1 MRSRLIG
8 LSNGDEAGQMTDSL
22 TIPGPYRWPGSVVDN
37 IGGGTF
43 VLTFDE
49 RGREVYNGLSGRL
62 VSYNVLELPCY
73 VDVLGE
79 TVKYSYLSDGSKC
92 GMMDDALVRGF
103 EYVGPFTYWI
113 DGDDVCL
120 YSVGMSCGRFVKSP
134 DSQGLVPEYWSMDY
148 LGSVRAKSRPGGTEH
163 IDYFPYGQCMK
174 GVASQYDENGYGF
187 NGKELQGF
195 HSVDLY
201 DYGARMY
208 DPGLSFWNTPEPLFE
223 KNHMVHALS
232 FCNGDPVN
240 YVDPD
245 GNDPIFDEYGNLIGV
260 TDSGLQGDAIIVK
273 KSEYNPNLTIE
284 QIMSLNHGLA
294 GLIDDEAFDN
304 FNRNFDV
311 LSMRPDWDGYLTL
324 EEANDWFRAGNG
336 QMLYVDLR
344 KINLQGIVS
353 LGEKYVGQKK
363 CFNLLTCSSIKDGL
377 VYGNI
382 TLKRYPNHGVRAFE
396 DEYDFDMKNWFN
408 PINWGRNLETVIGA
422 KYAGDGTSYS
432 IRFYGTA
439 KLKPIFPWVK

>member
-245 GNDPIFDEYGNLIGV
+245 GLDVYMLNRDGSLTLLYTSDETFCL
-260 TDSGLQGDAIIVK
+260 L
-273 KSEYNPNLTIE
+273 
-284 QIMSLNHGLA
+284 
-294 GLIDDEAFDN
+294 AFDKNGN
-304 FNRNFDV
+304 FAERFEFQNNNQYYVKNFK
-311 LSMRPDWDGYLTL
+311 T
-324 EEANDWFRAGNG
+324 
-336 QMLYVDLR
+336 Q
-344 KINLQGIVS
+344 
-353 LGEKYVGQKK
+353 
-363 CFNLLTCSSIKDGL
+363 
-377 VYGNI
+377 
-382 TLKRYPNHGVRAFE
+382 
-396 DEYDFDMKNWFN
+396 
-408 PINWGRNLETVIGA
+408 
-422 KYAGDGTSYS
+422 
-432 IRFYGTA
+432 
-439 KLKPIFPWVK
+439 

>member
-208 DPGLSFWNTPEPLFE
+208 DPGLPLWTTPEPLFE

-245 GNDPIFDEYGNLIGV
+245 GLDWYCIDETGAIALLKKNDEDFDRLFTYSPYGPYDEAASVKISDKRILQSLAETGRVSTGV
-260 TDSGLQGDAIIVK
+260 NEHDLERVFYFTASKYSFEEWGLYSSGKEFALVTNGEKSNVTSPFDITVK
-273 KSEYNPNLTIE
+273 KRERYSCWQQKSDKHLR
-284 QIMSLNHGLA
+284 LLDFK
-294 GLIDDEAFDN
+294 L
-304 FNRNFDV
+304 
-311 LSMRPDWDGYLTL
+311 RP
-324 EEANDWFRAGNG
+324 
-336 QMLYVDLR
+336 
-344 KINLQGIVS
+344 
-353 LGEKYVGQKK
+353 
-363 CFNLLTCSSIKDGL
+363 
-377 VYGNI
+377 
-382 TLKRYPNHGVRAFE
+382 
-396 DEYDFDMKNWFN
+396 
-408 PINWGRNLETVIGA
+408 
-422 KYAGDGTSYS
+422 
-432 IRFYGTA
+432 
-439 KLKPIFPWVK
+439 